1 MIKFINYL
9 NKSYL
14 SILLIFVTSNA
25 IAYSGEYRVTTLHP
39 LEIYQEGTVEEAL
52 ALSNEWREK
61 VLLKNPH
68 MLAIDYLLEKQ
79 SASRYNLL
87 VIYHYKDR
95 DSAKK
100 ANQEIANLI
109 NKAWPD
115 KAKQQ
120 AFFNSLQRYVVREE
134 QVTHRYDVID

>member
-9 NKSYL
+9 GKAYL
-14 SILLIFVTSNA
+14 GILLLFFTSNA
-25 IAYSGEYRVTTLHP
+25 SAYSSEYRVTILHP
-39 LEIYQEGTVEEAL
+39 LEIYQEGSLEEAL

-68 MLAIDYLLEKQ
+68 MLAVDYLLEKQ

-87 VIYHYKDR
+87 VMYRYKDR

-120 AFFNSLQRYVVREE
+120 GFFNRLQRYVVREE